1 MDKYIY
7 ILDTE
12 HVYPNL
18 TIKKVLHDGVLVFYD
33 ITVNDGYVMYR
44 TDADDM
50 EMDENGEWHPVI
62 YYYTNAILPPRINFD
77 TQFTWVAVPKSTVDE
92 NMIFGISD
100 KHETM

>member
-44 TDADDM
+44 TDANDM
-50 EMDENGEWHPVI
+50 EMDEYGEWHPVI

-77 TQFTWVAVPKSTVDE
+77 TQFTWVAVPRSTVDD

>member
-44 TDADDM
+44 TDANDM
-50 EMDENGEWHPVI
+50 EIDENGEWHPII
-62 YYYTNAILPPRINFD
+62 YYYTNAILPPRFNFE
-77 TQFTWVAVPKSTVDE
+77 TQFTWFAVPRSTVDE

>member
-1 MDKYIY
+1 MDKCIY

-18 TIKKVLHDGVLVFYD
+18 TIKKVLYDGVLFFYD

-44 TDADDM
+44 TDANDM
-50 EMDENGEWHPVI
+50 EMDEYGECHPII
-62 YYYTNAILPPRINFD
+62 YYYINAILPPEIDFN
-77 TQFTWVAVPKSTVDE
+77 TQFTWVAVPRSTVDD
-92 NMIFGISD
+92 NMIFDISD